1 MTGPAVNPVSSVCVS
16 PMDPAS
22 TGKMVNVMVRRSDDG
37 ERHGGSD
44 MTATVTGDGPV
55 TRGQAARRA
64 LALPRASTTPGQVRL
79 AEYR

>member
-16 PMDPAS
+16 PIDPAS
-22 TGKMVNVMVRRSDDG
+22 AGTMVNVMVRRSDDG

-44 MTATVTGDGPV
+44 MTATVTGGGPV
-55 TRGQAARRA
+55 TRGLAARRGF
-64 LALPRASTTPGQVRL
+64 ALPRASTAPGQVWL